1 MPPADRTCA
10 SIDLDAVEA
19 NVRTLRGRLRS
30 GAELCAVVKADGY
43 GHGAVAVGRA
53 AVAAG
58 ADRLAVVTAA
68 EATAIRAGGITAPL
82 IVLGPLETPD
92 EIDAVLDADAQ
103 MVVWTEDAVAA
114 VERTGRPAALH
125 VKHDSGMGRLG
136 EPDADRLVA
145 LADRIA
151 ATPGLGL
158 VGAMTHLACADEPDD
173 PMTDEQLVRFSD
185 LGRRLREAHPQITLH
200 AANSAATL
208 SRPDAHLDMVR
219 VGIAV
224 YGLDPFHRDPDD
236 HGLRPALTWT
246 GRLAAVKPCPVG
258 GSVGYGRR
266 FVAATPTTIGTV
278 GIGYAD
284 GVRRVFSRVDPVVE
298 VLAGGRRVPLV
309 GTVSMDS
316 FGVDLGPDAA
326 DRSGDPADDPVGG
339 PADDHRGHSAD
350 GPSYGPADD
359 RAGYPAGGPPAD
371 DRPGDPV
378 VLIGRQG
385 SERITAEELAARSGT
400 INYEIVCGISA
411 RVPRRYH
418 RSGAPV
424 VDRA

>member
-1 MPPADRTCA
+1 MDRTLA

-19 NVRTLRGRLRS
+19 NVRLLRS
-30 GAELCAVVKADGY
+30 HLGAGTELCAVVKADGY

-82 IVLGPLETPD
+82 IVLGPLQARD

-103 MVVWTEDAVAA
+103 IVVWHEDAVAA
-114 VERTGRPAALH
+114 IQRTGRPAALH
-125 VKHDSGMGRLG
+125 LKHDSGMGRLG
-136 EPDADRLVA
+136 DPDADRLLR

-151 ATPGLGL
+151 GAPGLEL
-158 VGAMTHLACADEPDD
+158 VGAMTHLACADDPDD
-173 PMTDEQLVRFSD
+173 PTTDAQLERFVE
-185 LGRRLREAHPQITLH
+185 LGRRLRDAHPGITLH

-208 SRPDAHLDMVR
+208 TRPDAHLDMVR

-236 HGLRPALTWT
+236 QGLRPALTWT
-246 GRLAAVKPCPVG
+246 ARLAAVKPCPVG
-258 GSVGYGRR
+258 GAVGYGRR
-266 FVAATPTTIGTV
+266 FVADRPTTIGTV

-284 GVRRVFSRVDPVVE
+284 GVRRASSRVDPVAD
-298 VLAGGRRVPLV
+298 VLVGGRRVPLA

-316 FGVDLGPDAA
+316 CGTDLGADAA
-326 DRSGDPADDPVGG
+326 DRA
-339 PADDHRGHSAD
+339 
-350 GPSYGPADD
+350 
-359 RAGYPAGGPPAD
+359 
-371 DRPGDPV
+371 GDPV

-385 SERITAEELAARSGT
+385 DERITAEELAARTDT
-400 INYEIVCGISA
+400 INYEIVCGISR
-411 RVPRRYH
+411 RVPRTYH
-418 RSGAPV
+418 RSGRPV
-424 VDRA
+424 AG